1 MSLELSPLSSL
12 GPRQSRLADCDTLR
26 LIPSQCRD
34 QQWADAWS
42 ALCHHGVL
50 TMNYWDKKCR
60 NHPWHVHCWGG
71 YECIYRKQN
80 FDIPTEFISTTLW
93 DCINI
98 SMGPN
103 LAQSMFCHVVDRFGL
118 FHWSSENKQFW
129 VETGDH
135 RENLLITL
143 QAWLGREMIAVC
155 VSQGTKCRQSSGH
168 LQGHLKRIS
177 ELLYWHW
184 HRNTVTNQKIIYQ
197 PHS

>member
-1 MSLELSPLSSL
+1 M
-12 GPRQSRLADCDTLR
+12 
-26 LIPSQCRD
+26 
-34 QQWADAWS
+34 
-42 ALCHHGVL
+42 
-50 TMNYWDKKCR
+50 TMNWDKKCR
-60 NHPWHVHCWGG
+60 NHPWHVHCGGG

-135 RENLLITL
+135 RESLLITL
-143 QAWLGREMIAVC
+143 SSGLAGAGNDRGLCQP
-155 VSQGTKCRQSSGH
+155 GTKCGQSSGH
-168 LQGHLKRIS
+168 LQRYLKRIS
-177 ELLYWHW
+177 KLLNWN
-184 HRNTVTNQKIIYQ
+184 RNTDRNHWWAEPKPNTERMQ
-197 PHS
+197 

>member
-1 MSLELSPLSSL
+1 MSRRVVCPL
-12 GPRQSRLADCDTLR
+12 
-26 LIPSQCRD
+26 PS
-34 QQWADAWS
+34 WS
-42 ALCHHGVL
+42 A
-50 TMNYWDKKCR
+50 DKKCR
-60 NHPWHVHCWGG
+60 NHPWHVHCGGG

-135 RENLLITL
+135 RESLLITL
-143 QAWLGREMIAVC
+143 
-155 VSQGTKCRQSSGH
+155 SSG
-168 LQGHLKRIS
+168 LARAGNDRGLCQPRDQVWAIIRAPPGILEEDIWTVSDKRMMLKIKD
-177 ELLYWHW
+177 E
-184 HRNTVTNQKIIYQ
+184 
-197 PHS
+197 

>member
-1 MSLELSPLSSL
+1 MSRRVVCPLPL
-12 GPRQSRLADCDTLR
+12 
-26 LIPSQCRD
+26 
-34 QQWADAWS
+34 WS
-42 ALCHHGVL
+42 A
-50 TMNYWDKKCR
+50 DKKCR
-60 NHPWHVHCWGG
+60 NHPWHAHCLG

-135 RENLLITL
+135 RESLLITL
-143 QAWLGREMIAVC
+143 QVWLGREMIAVC
-155 VSQGTKCRQSSGH
+155 VSQGTKCGQSSGH
-168 LQGHLKRIS
+168 LQGYLKRIS
-177 ELLYWHW
+177 ELFLTRDTSYL
-184 HRNTVTNQKIIYQ
+184 KIKDEQSQILNVQ
-197 PHS
+197 